1 MDGYFD
7 LAGEDAESN
16 EALLDGIVSSLHDAA
31 LDAFAA
37 VDVLCNTMW
46 NPWLNGEESVRQ
58 QWKDEIRSRF
68 VEFSQADIEPGSTDG
83 LQGIIDDLGR
93 IRETLQRDSKVEL
106 QQAHDMLGDWR
117 GDAAN
122 QTKYYVLNLTEEY
135 DIVASKMSVLQSD
148 VVAAR
153 EMIAKGRSDLRNLA
167 GSFRSAADQY
177 KAAEEAN
184 EHGASEVLT
193 DAFTGAIAGLLAVP
207 TGGTSLLAAGAIIAG
222 SAAGSVV
229 VGEISHKPLAGDKP
243 EDIYQDFIDAVDDIK
258 TELGRTG
265 TQLVHDIEAL
275 EMPVLQNP
283 PDVSPGRSF
292 NPDDFGTTDIPPETE
307 RNVRESGKD
316 IPRYKPGDRKREQDA
331 AEDNAAKPFA

>member
-7 LAGEDAESN
+7 LAAEDAPANES
-16 EALLDGIVSSLHDAA
+16 LLEGIVSSLHDAA

-37 VDVLCNTMW
+37 VDTLWSTMW
-46 NPWLNGEESVRQ
+46 NPWLNGQESVQQ

-68 VEFSQADIEPGSTDG
+68 VEFSQADIEPGAKDG

-106 QQAHDMLGDWR
+106 QQAHDMLGEWR

-135 DIVASKMSVLQSD
+135 EIVESKLSILQSD

-153 EMIAKGRSDLRNLA
+153 EMIAKGRSDLRNLS
-167 GSFRSAADQY
+167 GSFRDAADQY
-177 KAAEEAN
+177 RQAEQAN
-184 EHGASEVLT
+184 ARGNSEVLT

-207 TGGTSLLAAGAIIAG
+207 TGGASLLAAGAVIAG

-229 VGEISHKPLAGDKP
+229 VGEITHKPLEGDKP
-243 EDIYQDFIDAVDDIK
+243 EDIYQDFLDAIDDIK

-265 TQLVHDIEAL
+265 EKLVHDINAL
-275 EMPVLQNP
+275 EMPELQDP

-292 NPDDFGTTDIPPETE
+292 NPDNFGTNDIPPETE
-307 RNVRESGKD
+307 RNVRDSGKD
-316 IPRYKPGDRKREQDA
+316 IPRYKPGDRQREREA
-331 AEDNAAKPFA
+331 ADDNVAKPFS